1 VTASLFGKLF
11 SLPVDGYVYAQ
22 PLYKPSVSIG
32 GGTHNV
38 VFVATE
44 GDSVYAFDA
53 DNGTQL
59 WHVSLLGSG
68 ETTGNMQRD
77 LDSECTDLIPQVGIT
92 STPVIDPSGVI
103 YVEAKSRITSTGA
116 YVHRLHKLDI
126 TTGAEKTTP
135 VEITATVPG
144 TSDGGSTVTFNPL
157 TQLNRPGLLLSN
169 GMVYIGY
176 GSHCDDG
183 PWHGWLFAYNASTLA
198 RTAVF
203 ISTPNG
209 PSGGQGGIWMS
220 GSGIAADSSGN
231 IFIAT
236 GNGSYDATDVG
247 DSIVK
252 LNGSALTLSDYFTP
266 FNQNNLQSKDFDLGS
281 GGVLLLPDQPGAH
294 PHELIQAGK
303 GGQELDQTTS
313 LGGIIYVV
321 DRDQM
326 TANNVHFCSSN
337 CNNTDPEIVQ
347 EIQNVGN
354 LPWLWAMPAY
364 WNNTVYFW
372 GSSNDVLKAFTLTN
386 GQLGKSP
393 SSSSTMSSGFPG
405 ATPSISANGNSNGIV
420 WAIETDDF
428 GPPAQT
434 VAGPAILRAFDATN
448 VGKELYDSSQMS
460 SRDQAGK
467 AVKFAVPTIANGKVY
482 IGTQTEVD
490 VYGLIGSSP
499 QTAATP
505 AISPGTGSQSSPV
518 TVTLTDTTPNATITY
533 TTDGTTP
540 VPGQHGTAVSSGGS
554 FSLSFTSSATV
565 QAIASASG
573 LSNSSIARA
582 TYTIQ
587 SSGGGSSPNYGSG
600 FTASGL
606 TLNGNAAINGN
617 RLRLTDGGT
626 NEASSAFFTTP
637 VNIQSFTNDFSFQLT
652 SATADGFIF
661 CIQGNSPTALG
672 QNGAK
677 LGYAFGKA
685 GTSGIGNS
693 VAVKFDIF
701 NNDGEGS
708 DSTGLFT
715 NGTRPTIPAV
725 DMTGSGVH
733 LSSGDVIKVHMTYD
747 GTTLTWTITDA
758 TAGTSFTTSAAVNI
772 PSFVGSNTAY
782 VGFTG
787 STEASATAIQDI
799 LTWTYGK

>member
-1 VTASLFGKLF
+1 VLTPSNVTASSFGKLF

-22 PLYKPSVSIG
+22 PLYKLSVSIG

-490 VYGLIGSSP
+490 VYGLLP
-499 QTAATP
+499 
-505 AISPGTGSQSSPV
+505 
-518 TVTLTDTTPNATITY
+518 
-533 TTDGTTP
+533 
-540 VPGQHGTAVSSGGS
+540 
-554 FSLSFTSSATV
+554 
-565 QAIASASG
+565 
-573 LSNSSIARA
+573 
-582 TYTIQ
+582 
-587 SSGGGSSPNYGSG
+587 
-600 FTASGL
+600 
-606 TLNGNAAINGN
+606 
-617 RLRLTDGGT
+617 
-626 NEASSAFFTTP
+626 
-637 VNIQSFTNDFSFQLT
+637 
-652 SATADGFIF
+652 
-661 CIQGNSPTALG
+661 
-672 QNGAK
+672 
-677 LGYAFGKA
+677 
-685 GTSGIGNS
+685 
-693 VAVKFDIF
+693 
-701 NNDGEGS
+701 
-708 DSTGLFT
+708 
-715 NGTRPTIPAV
+715 
-725 DMTGSGVH
+725 
-733 LSSGDVIKVHMTYD
+733 
-747 GTTLTWTITDA
+747 
-758 TAGTSFTTSAAVNI
+758 
-772 PSFVGSNTAY
+772 
-782 VGFTG
+782 
-787 STEASATAIQDI
+787 
-799 LTWTYGK
+799 